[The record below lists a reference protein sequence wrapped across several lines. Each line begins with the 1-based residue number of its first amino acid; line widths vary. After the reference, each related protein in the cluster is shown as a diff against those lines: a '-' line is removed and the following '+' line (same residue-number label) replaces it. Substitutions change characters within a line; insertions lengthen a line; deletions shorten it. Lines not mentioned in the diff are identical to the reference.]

1 MCNKKTMHY
10 SIEPRDQTFLKGY
23 RLLSLTKDTSKNIG
37 KI

>member
-10 SIEPRDQTFLKGY
+10 SIEPRDQAFVKGY
-23 RLLSLTKDTSKNIG
+23 KLLSLTKDTSKNIG

>member
-1 MCNKKTMHY
+1 MRNKKTMHY
-10 SIEPRDQTFLKGY
+10 SIEPRDQTFVKGY